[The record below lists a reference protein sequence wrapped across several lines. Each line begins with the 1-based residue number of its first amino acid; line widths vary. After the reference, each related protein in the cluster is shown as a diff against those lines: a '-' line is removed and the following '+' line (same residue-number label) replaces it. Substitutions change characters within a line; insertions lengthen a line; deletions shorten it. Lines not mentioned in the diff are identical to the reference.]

1 MPDSVTTP
9 TRTRADEV
17 YDEAVVWD
25 AHAGVYPDPRTDLA
39 GLENWRQAG
48 VSFVSLNVAYDIPS
62 WEQAFPVLAAYR
74 RFIELHPD
82 RYLIADTAGDVRRAK
97 VEGRLAVAFDLEGM
111 CALNGDLGMVA
122 LLKGLGVRQALFA
135 YNLNNEAGG
144 GCHDVDT
151 GLTEFGRAVV
161 HEMNRV
167 GMIVDCSH
175 SAHRTTMEAMEVST
189 DPVVFSHSNAR
200 ALWDH
205 ERNITD
211 DQALACAATGGVVG
225 VTGLGIFLGDND
237 SSTDRLVEHVCH
249 YADLVG
255 PEHVGIGLD
264 HVHVAFD
271 LAEEVSGRPDYWPPG
286 QQYDTPGITCAHP
299 SQARG
304 ICEQLLD
311 RGFSDA
317 EVTGILGGNF
327 LRVAEQ
333 VWG

>member
-74 RFIELHPD
+74 RFIESHPD

-144 GCHDVDT
+144 GCHDVDM

-175 SAHRTTMEAMEVST
+175 SAHRTTMEA
-189 DPVVFSHSNAR
+189 R
-200 ALWDH
+200 
-205 ERNITD
+205 
-211 DQALACAATGGVVG
+211 
-225 VTGLGIFLGDND
+225 
-237 SSTDRLVEHVCH
+237 
-249 YADLVG
+249 
-255 PEHVGIGLD
+255 
-264 HVHVAFD
+264 
-271 LAEEVSGRPDYWPPG
+271 
-286 QQYDTPGITCAHP
+286 
-299 SQARG
+299 
-304 ICEQLLD
+304 
-311 RGFSDA
+311 
-317 EVTGILGGNF
+317 
-327 LRVAEQ
+327 
-333 VWG
+333 

>member
-1 MPDSVTTP
+1 MSEPGMAA

-17 YDEAVVWD
+17 YDAALVWD

-39 GLENWRQAG
+39 GLENWRRAG

-62 WEQAFPVLAAYR
+62 WEQTFPVLAAYR
-74 RFIELHPD
+74 RFIGSHPD
-82 RYLIADTAGDVRRAK
+82 RYLIAGTADDVRLAK
-97 VEGRLAVAFDLEGM
+97 AEGRLAVAFDLEGM
-111 CALNGDLGMVA
+111 CALDGDLGMVD
-122 LLKGLGVRQALFA
+122 LLHGLGVRQALFA

-144 GCHDVDT
+144 GCHDEDT
-151 GLTEFGRAVV
+151 GLTDFGRAVV

-175 SAHRTTMEAMEVST
+175 SGYRTTMEAMEVSA

-211 DQALACAATGGVVG
+211 DQALACAGTGGVIG
-225 VTGLGIFLGDND
+225 VNGLGIFLGDND
-237 SSTDRLVEHVCH
+237 SSTERLVEHAWH
-249 YADLVG
+249 YFELVG

-264 HVHVAFD
+264 HIHESID
-271 LAEEVSGRPDYWPPG
+271 LADELSARPDYWPPG
-286 QQYDTPGITCAHP
+286 QQYDTPGITGAHP
-299 SQARG
+299 EQIHG
-304 ICEQLLD
+304 ICEQLLA
-311 RGFSDA
+311 RGLSDV
-317 EVTGILGGNF
+317 EVTGVLGGNF

>member
-1 MPDSVTTP
+1 MTSARERSDK
-9 TRTRADEV
+9 V
-17 YDEAVVWD
+17 YDQAVVWD

-62 WEQAFPVLAAYR
+62 WEQTFPVLAAYR
-74 RFIELHPD
+74 RFIGSHPD
-82 RYLIADTAGDVRRAK
+82 RYLIADTADDVRQAK
-97 VEGRLAVAFDLEGM
+97 AEGRLAVAFDLEGM

-122 LLKGLGVRQALFA
+122 LFHELGVRQALFA

-144 GCHDVDT
+144 GCHDEDT

-175 SAHRTTMEAMEVST
+175 SAYRTTMEAMEIST
-189 DPVVFSHSNAR
+189 SPVVFSHSNAKR
-200 ALWDH
+200 VWDH
-205 ERNITD
+205 DRNITD
-211 DQALACAATGGVVG
+211 DQALACAATGGVIG
-225 VTGLGIFLGDND
+225 VCGLGIFLGDND
-237 SSTDRLVEHVCH
+237 SSTDRLVEHICH
-249 YADLVG
+249 YVELVG

-264 HVHVAFD
+264 HIHESID
-271 LAEEVSGRPDYWPPG
+271 LADELSARPDYWPPG
-286 QQYDTPGITCAHP
+286 QQYDTPGITGAHP
-299 SQARG
+299 DQIHGICDHLLARG
-304 ICEQLLD
+304 L
-311 RGFSDA
+311 SDA